1 MENTEKKQPLVQ
13 VKNLC
18 KYFEISRKETLKA
31 VDDLTF
37 DIYKGETVS
46 LVGESGCGKSTTG
59 RTMIKL
65 YNPTS
70 GNVYYDGKD
79 IFKYN
84 HAEQKEFCKKVQMI
98 FQNPYSSLNP
108 RMTVKDI
115 VGEGLKQHGM
125 STKDADAKVEQL
137 LATVGLNKDHMSR
150 FPHEFSGGQRQ
161 RIGIARALSVD
172 PEFIICDEP
181 ISALD
186 VSIQAQVINMLKELQ
201 EERERLGLNDPV
213 LVQYGR
219 WLGKVLHGDFGT
231 SYSNGKPVA
240 ELLSVRLLPTLK
252 LAFSALILMLLV
264 AVPLGMLSA
273 VYKNTWV
280 DYLVRGVT
288 FLGVSIPNFWVG
300 LILLYVVALKFS
312 LLPVIST
319 GDGFE
324 KIILPAITL
333 AFAMAGK
340 YTRQVRTA
348 VLEELNKD
356 YVTGARARGMSEQE
370 ILWKQVFPNAL
381 LPLITLLGLSLGNLL
396 GGTAVVEVIFTYPG
410 LGNLAVQ
417 AITAYDYSLIQGYVL
432 WVALIYMVINLLV
445 DMSYTFVDPRI
456 RRNERG

>member
-125 STKDADAKVEQL
+125 STKDADAKVEKL

-161 RIGIARALSVD
+161 RIGIARALSVN

-201 EERERLGLNDPV
+201 EERGLTYLFIAHDLSVVKYISDRVVVMYLGTMV
-213 LVQYGR
+213 E
-219 WLGKVLHGDFGT
+219 T
-231 SYSNGKPVA
+231 A
-240 ELLSVRLLPTLK
+240 ETDELYDHPMHPYTQALLSAIPIVDPLKAREHKRIQLKGELPSPMNIPEGCRFVTRCPYATEACKNGVPK
-252 LAFSALILMLLV
+252 L
-264 AVPLGMLSA
+264 
-273 VYKNTWV
+273 
-280 DYLVRGVT
+280 
-288 FLGVSIPNFWVG
+288 
-300 LILLYVVALKFS
+300 
-312 LLPVIST
+312 
-319 GDGFE
+319 
-324 KIILPAITL
+324 
-333 AFAMAGK
+333 
-340 YTRQVRTA
+340 
-348 VLEELNKD
+348 
-356 YVTGARARGMSEQE
+356 QE
-370 ILWKQVFPNAL
+370 ISK
-381 LPLITLLGLSLGNLL
+381 GHS
-396 GGTAVVEVIFTYPG
+396 
-410 LGNLAVQ
+410 
-417 AITAYDYSLIQGYVL
+417 
-432 WVALIYMVINLLV
+432 VACHRAKEIL
-445 DMSYTFVDPRI
+445 
-456 RRNERG
+456 